1 MRYDKQHKT
10 AIRQRILDMATLRF
24 RSEGIAAVG
33 IANLMADLGLTH
45 GGFYWHFKDKEDLV
59 AQACQQA
66 MQSIDQQWQQQMQLA
81 APGGKRLSV
90 AQHYLSIQHRD
101 FPDTGCVAAAL
112 AGELCRH
119 TPATR
124 EAFTASLQQQLATLD
139 SAARQDGSPSETAL
153 TPGTQ
158 LSLMVGA
165 MLLAR
170 AVTDPVLSSQLLAE
184 AEALVAH
191 HSGSAPD

>member
-59 AQACQQA
+59 AHACQQA
-66 MQSIDQQWQQQMQLA
+66 MQASDQQWQQQMQLA
-81 APGGKRLSV
+81 APGSKRLSV

-112 AGELCRH
+112 AGELSRH

-124 EAFTASLQQQLATLD
+124 QAFTASLQQQLATLAN
-139 SAARQDGSPSETAL
+139 AAGKMA
-153 TPGTQ
+153 
-158 LSLMVGA
+158 A
-165 MLLAR
+165 
-170 AVTDPVLSSQLLAE
+170 PVKRR
-184 AEALVAH
+184 
-191 HSGSAPD
+191 

>member
-1 MRYDKQHKT
+1 M
-10 AIRQRILDMATLRF
+10 RF

-59 AQACQQA
+59 AHACQQA
-66 MQSIDQQWQQQMQLA
+66 MQATDQQWQQQMQQA
-81 APGGKRLSV
+81 APGKRLSV

-112 AGELCRH
+112 AGELSRH

-124 EAFTASLQQQLATLD
+124 QAFTASLQQQLATLE
-139 SAARQDGSPSETAL
+139 SAAGKMAAPVRPL
-153 TPGTQ
+153 TP
-158 LSLMVGA
+158 
-165 MLLAR
+165 AR
-170 AVTDPVLSSQLLAE
+170 SSA
-184 AEALVAH
+184 
-191 HSGSAPD
+191 

>member
-66 MQSIDQQWQQQMQLA
+66 MQSVDQQWQQQMQLA
-81 APGGKRLSV
+81 TPGSKRLSV

-112 AGELCRH
+112 AGELSRH

-124 EAFTASLQQQLATLD
+124 QAFTASLQQQLTTLA
-139 SAARQDGSPSETAL
+139 SAAGQDGDSDAPPL
-153 TPGTQ
+153 TPCAQ

-170 AVTDPVLSSQLLAE
+170 AVTDPALSGQLLAE
-184 AEALVAH
+184 AEALIAH
-191 HSGSAPD
+191 HSGSAAG

>member
-24 RSEGIAAVG
+24 RSEGIDSVG

-66 MQSIDQQWQQQMQLA
+66 MQSSNQQWQQHMQLA
-81 APGGKRLSV
+81 ASGGKRLAF

-112 AGELCRH
+112 AGELSRH

-124 EAFTASLQQQLATLD
+124 QAFTTGLQQQLTTLE
-139 SAARQDGSPSETAL
+139 AAAGQDGASSTTSL
-153 TPGTQ
+153 TPGAQ

-165 MLLAR
+165 LLLSR
-170 AVTDPVLSSQLLAE
+170 AVTDPALSSQLLAE
-184 AEALVAH
+184 AEALIAR
-191 HSGSAPD
+191 HSGSAAD